1 MNRFA
6 KKFRI
11 FSSLCM
17 LLNLVALF
25 VPVTRCIQ
33 ENYPDITY
41 HQLDYICNVPAKWF
55 SFSPGNALEL
65 TDGQVGWILLFMV
78 LPLVL
83 SVVSGI
89 WGIAGSQVQKISS
102 ILSAVVLLL
111 NIGMA
116 AGIGNLWPEAAEGQ
130 VYCRGMACTLLL
142 VFSGCGTVFALA
154 SLIAAPK
161 KVKVTETAIP
171 QVEEIK
177 QQQVEAKY
185 NIMMEENQKEIRKED
200 REPVQPE
207 HGVMVGLTGIYA
219 GARIPLT
226 DGEYILMGRQADSHL
241 VFEGQA
247 KVSRNHCRIKW
258 DVARQKYIFRDYS
271 SNGSFV
277 NGSEDCLPQN
287 LDLELAPGTTIAIGD
302 ETNSFRLE

>member
-25 VPVTRCIQ
+25 VPVTRCVQ

-41 HQLDYICNVPAKWF
+41 HQLDYIHNVLAKYLSLSPA
-55 SFSPGNALEL
+55 NALEL
-65 TDGQVGWILLFMV
+65 TDGQVGWILFFMV

-83 SVVSGI
+83 SGISGI

-111 NIGMA
+111 NIGMVTT
-116 AGIGNLWPEAAEGQ
+116 IGNLWPEAAEGQ
-130 VYCRGMACTLLL
+130 AYCRGSACTFLLI
-142 VFSGCGTVFALA
+142 FSGCGVIFALA

-161 KVKVTETAIP
+161 KIKITETSIP

-185 NIMMEENQKEIRKED
+185 NIMMEENQKENQKEN
-200 REPVQPE
+200 RGPE
-207 HGVMVGLTGIYA
+207 HGVIVGLTGIYA

-258 DVARQKYIFRDYS
+258 DAMRQKYIFRDYS

-277 NGSEDCLPQN
+277 NGLEDCLPQN